1 MTSKAFERREN
12 SQLPAHDSFWTG
24 KGFFNYLVSR
34 LSTLNLTVLRVV
46 AFLSIS
52 WSRDIGDDVL
62 CVRRGNSPMAIL
74 RCVQKSVRVENEK
87 VNWGRN
93 QQKNKNLRMWMC
105 LSCCFWLTETRS
117 IELLIKTRSNEPISS
132 LTSSKWGRNLLMENL
147 LFCSVSMPGG
157 SCLEDGERYWAKFV
171 SELLWKLEEARKF
184 FESFGLVKKLL
195 NFHKF
200 HFMKAK
206 ATWNLKQNANNEHH
220 HCCYLA

>member
-147 LFCSVSMPGG
+147 LFCSASMPGG
-157 SCLEDGERYWAKFV
+157 SCLEDGERYWAKLCEWIAMETGR
-171 SELLWKLEEARKF
+171 SEEVFRELRACQETVEF
-184 FESFGLVKKLL
+184 P
-195 NFHKF
+195 
-200 HFMKAK
+200 
-206 ATWNLKQNANNEHH
+206 
-220 HCCYLA
+220 